1 MAATQKN
8 IIAIT
13 AKEPGDDKHDGT
25 FNFTLNTEKPA
36 TLNGNWKPYKETS
49 EIKGK
54 EFMLNKKAFTYQK
67 TAGDFSETSTKLL
80 KEGDVNNL
88 LKPQLELMRNTIYA
102 RHGYC
107 FTRKTTRQ
115 QFEKFDW
122 YIPNSTDIKKDI
134 TEIEKKNI
142 AMIKKF
148 EKYADDYGDD
158 YGR

>member
-1 MAATQKN
+1 
-8 IIAIT
+8 
-13 AKEPGDDKHDGT
+13 
-25 FNFTLNTEKPA
+25 
-36 TLNGNWKPYKETS
+36 
-49 EIKGK
+49 
-54 EFMLNKKAFTYQK
+54 
-67 TAGDFSETSTKLL
+67 
-80 KEGDVNNL
+80 
-88 LKPQLELMRNTIYA
+88 MRNEIYA

-107 FTRKTTRQ
+107 FTRKATRQ
-115 QFEKFDW
+115 QFERFDW